1 LPLEAKVP
9 LSTVCGLISFL
20 AGAERGSFKNMPEL
34 LRKSFRAAR
43 SLVRYPKTAAAAV
56 LDREFAARCRLP
68 ELSDEFARLI
78 YSRPVTLPPLVHLR
92 VGTQDLH
99 GLVSLLTIAQAIA
112 AKSVFEIGTFTGLT
126 TLALALNLPEATIH
140 TLDLPAGGKGAL
152 RIDQH
157 DAEFLPDARTHR
169 VYLDSPLAAA
179 RIVQHEADSAEFD
192 FNGLAQKFDLVY
204 VDGAHSFEYVES
216 DTEAAYRIV
225 AADGAIVWD
234 DYSRYWPEVAAYL
247 DAQARPG
254 TYCLPGVPRRLAVWF
269 GDPGR
274 IRAGGSH
281 QTDKSARVAYRAPRS
296 A

>member
-1 LPLEAKVP
+1 MSDPRSDQFP
-9 LSTVCGLISFL
+9 G
-20 AGAERGSFKNMPEL
+20 GASRGNFTNMPEL
-34 LRKSFRAAR
+34 LRKGFRAAR
-43 SLVRYPKTAAAAV
+43 SLVRYPRTGAAAV
-56 LDREFAARCRLP
+56 LDREFAERCRLP
-68 ELSDEFARLI
+68 ELSGELSRLI
-78 YSRPVTLPPLVHLR
+78 YSRPVILPPLLHLR

-99 GLVSLLTIAQAIA
+99 GLVSLLSIAQAIE
-112 AKSVFEIGTFTGLT
+112 AKTVFEIGTFTGLT
-126 TLALALNLPEATIH
+126 TLALALNLPDATIH
-140 TLDLPAGGKGAL
+140 TLDLPAGGKGGL

-157 DAEFLPDARTHR
+157 DAEFLPNAATHR
-169 VYLDSPLAAA
+169 VYLDSPSAAA

-192 FNGLAQKFDLVY
+192 FAGLGQKFDLVY
-204 VDGAHSFEYVES
+204 VDGAHSHEYVRS

-234 DYSRYWPEVAAYL
+234 DYSRSWPEVAAYL

-274 IRAGGSH
+274 IRAAAPHEIDNSVRL
-281 QTDKSARVAYRAPRS
+281 AERVLRS